1 MGLPA
6 AQQWKEFQSG
16 IGTAEQEVRHRA
28 QWAHTPGSREG
39 MVVGKQF
46 RTAGAGWRLKGC
58 NKILSPHIPYWQS
71 ERSNSSRKQP
81 KSKRADSREK
91 QHPQSH
97 RTKNDCGFFSFGH
110 DKNYDKTAN
119 MSKQIYRGK
128 KCQTSKSHNLEEIT
142 AYYSLLEGSSAVVTT
157 SHHEVTMSPTKGR
170 TCSCVNASAASRHW
184 GIPQV
189 SLLSRPPNGA
199 THNSLQQREFIL
211 AATRRF
217 RHLPGNSTQI
227 FTLHAKCPCSS

>member
-1 MGLPA
+1 MLLLPKVHLQQQLQGPVSKQSARVTRQVMGLPA

-58 NKILSPHIPYWQS
+58 NKILSPHIPYWQW

-97 RTKNDCGFFSFGH
+97 RTNNDCGFFSFGH

-142 AYYSLLEGSSAVVTT
+142 AYYSLLEGSSAVVMKSPIMKSPCHPQRGGRAPVSMLLLPADTEEFLKSLYSAGHQMEQHTT
-157 SHHEVTMSPTKGR
+157 H
-170 TCSCVNASAASRHW
+170 
-184 GIPQV
+184 
-189 SLLSRPPNGA
+189 
-199 THNSLQQREFIL
+199 
-211 AATRRF
+211 
-217 RHLPGNSTQI
+217 
-227 FTLHAKCPCSS
+227 